1 MVSSWKITE
10 FTVMNSLSSIC
21 LYDSLGKDGS
31 LLLFLFVIIFIFP
44 ILKKRLGGG
53 YYIIK
58 MLLPICG
65 SLLRAPQNLWKF
77 KLFCHYHTE
86 TGKLSQVQGR
96 KHLRFLEGM
105 TAIFPRCPRNQ
116 KLEESHNRPLP
127 LEPWHCRNSS
137 HFAQY
142 AYFFYIANLKW
153 KHFYPYAQNCF
164 CFIRWHF
171 TTH

>member
-1 MVSSWKITE
+1 
-10 FTVMNSLSSIC
+10 MNSLTSIC
-21 LYDSLGKDGS
+21 FYDSLGKDGS
-31 LLLFLFVIIFIFP
+31 SLFFLFVIIFIFP

-58 MLLPICG
+58 MLLPACG

-77 KLFCHYHTE
+77 KLFYHYRTE

-105 TAIFPRCPRNQ
+105 AAIFPRGPCNQ

-127 LEPWHCRNSS
+127 ISTMALQKFLSFCSICI
-137 HFAQY
+137 
-142 AYFFYIANLKW
+142 FFYIANLKW